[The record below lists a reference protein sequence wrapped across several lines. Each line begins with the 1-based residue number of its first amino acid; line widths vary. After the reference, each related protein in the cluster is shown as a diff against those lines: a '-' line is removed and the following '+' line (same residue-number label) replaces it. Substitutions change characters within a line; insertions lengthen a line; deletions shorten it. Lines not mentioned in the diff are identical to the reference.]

1 MRDNTKIWKLELSS
15 VELTILQIA
24 LEKFASRYEGEVFTK
39 EELASTHEEL
49 FSYKY
54 IHQFTSV
61 ENLNNQEI

>member
-1 MRDNTKIWKLELSS
+1 MRDNTKIWKLDVSS

-39 EELASTHEEL
+39 EELASTRDEL

-54 IHQFTSV
+54 IHQLISI
-61 ENLNNQEI
+61 EKLNNQEI